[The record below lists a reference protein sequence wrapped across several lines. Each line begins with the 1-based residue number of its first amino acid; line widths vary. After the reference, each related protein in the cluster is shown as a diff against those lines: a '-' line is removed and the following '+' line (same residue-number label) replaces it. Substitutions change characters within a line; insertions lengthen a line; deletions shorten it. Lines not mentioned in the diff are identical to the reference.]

1 MGEAVKLRWMVLL
14 SALMLTLAAMV
25 YPTGQDDVAES
36 TIVPPR
42 VPKKHIEKPGVA
54 PLVAAITS
62 IDSDFDP
69 FAPRGWQAPPP
80 PSSTQKVTP
89 VIAAPV
95 EVQAP
100 AGPPP
105 LPFRFMGRL
114 NGEDE
119 QVVYLNLGGKA
130 LIARAGEVLENTYK
144 VLSINARDIEFE
156 HIPTGESQSMS
167 IPTSDN

>member
-1 MGEAVKLRWMVLL
+1 MDKAVKLRWIVLL
-14 SALMLTLAAMV
+14 STLMLTLVAMV
-25 YPTGQDDVAES
+25 YPTEQDNAVEPS
-36 TIVPPR
+36 IVPPQAPQKR
-42 VPKKHIEKPGVA
+42 TGEPEVA
-54 PLVAAITS
+54 PSVAALTTT
-62 IDSDFDP
+62 DSDLDP

-80 PSSTQKVTP
+80 PPPPQKITP
-89 VIAAPV
+89 VVAAPV
-95 EVQAP
+95 AVQAP

-119 QVVYLNLGGKA
+119 QVVYLNLGEKA
-130 LIARAGEVLENTYK
+130 LIARTGEVLENTYK
-144 VLSINARDIEFE
+144 VVSINARDIEFE